1 VAHEYEEHYGEVTRA
16 TYERATF
23 GGTLT
28 LGERPAVLVVDF
40 STGFTDP
47 ACPLGSDMSEAV
59 EACRRVLDAARAKGV
74 LIVYTVVAYAPH
86 LKDASIGIQK
96 SPALGLLQLGS
107 KWADV
112 DPRLAPRDDEVV
124 VVKQFPSALFGTP
137 VTSIFTAH
145 RIDTVV
151 LCGAVT
157 SGCIRATAVD
167 LYSHGYPT
175 LLPSDCVADR
185 AEGPHEASL
194 FDLSAKYLDVVTS
207 DEAIEYLAHVPESAY
222 EGAA

>member
-1 VAHEYEEHYGEVTRA
+1 MAYEDQYDQETRE
-16 TYERATF
+16 TYDRATF
-23 GGTLT
+23 GGSLT

-47 ACPLGSDMSEAV
+47 ECPMGADMTEAV
-59 EACRRVLDAARAKGV
+59 EACRRVLDAAREKGI
-74 LIVYTVVAYAPH
+74 LIVYTVVAYAQH
-86 LKDASIGIQK
+86 LRDAGIGVQK
-96 SPALGLLQLGS
+96 SPAIGVLQLGS
-107 KWADV
+107 KWAEV
-112 DPRLAPRDDEVV
+112 DPRLGVREEEVV
-124 VVKQFPSALFGTP
+124 IVKKFPSALFATP
-137 VTSIFTAH
+137 ITSIFAAE

-185 AEGPHEASL
+185 AEGPHVANL
-194 FDLSAKYLDVVTS
+194 FDLSAKYVDVVTS
-207 DEAIEYLAHVPESAY
+207 AEAIEYLERVPGRAP
-222 EGAA
+222 ARA

>member
-1 VAHEYEEHYGEVTRA
+1 VTSEEQYDESTRE

-23 GGTLT
+23 GGALT

-47 ACPLGSDMSEAV
+47 ECPMGSDMTEAV

-74 LIVYTVVAYAPH
+74 LIVYTVVAYASH
-86 LKDASIGIQK
+86 LKDAGIGIQK
-96 SPALGLLQLGS
+96 SPAIGELQLGS
-107 KWADV
+107 RWAEV
-112 DPRLAPRDDEVV
+112 DGRLGVRDDEVV
-124 VVKQFPSALFGTP
+124 IIKKFPSALFATP
-137 VTSIFTAH
+137 IVSIFTAEK
-145 RIDTVV
+145 IDTVV

-167 LYSHGYPT
+167 LYSYGYPT

-185 AEGPHEASL
+185 AEGPHAANM
-194 FDLSAKYLDVVTS
+194 FDLSAKYVDVVTS
-207 DEAIEYLAHVPESAY
+207 GDAIEYLERVPSRLPAT
-222 EGAA
+222 A

>member
-1 VAHEYEEHYGEVTRA
+1 V
-16 TYERATF
+16 TYEDQYDERTRETYDRATF
-23 GGTLT
+23 GGELT

-47 ACPLGSDMSEAV
+47 ECPMGADMTDAV
-59 EACRRVLDAARAKGV
+59 EACRRVLDVARSQGV
-74 LIVYTVVAYAPH
+74 LILYTVVAYAAH
-86 LKDASIGIQK
+86 LRDAGIGIQK
-96 SPALGLLQLGS
+96 SPAIGQLQLGS
-107 KWADV
+107 PWAEV
-112 DPRLAPRDDEVV
+112 DPRLGLRDDEVV
-124 VVKQFPSALFGTP
+124 IVKKFPSALFGTP
-137 VTSIFTAH
+137 VVSIFATE

-185 AEGPHEASL
+185 AEGPHVANL
-194 FDLSAKYLDVVTS
+194 FDLSAKYVDVVTS
-207 DEAIEYLAHVPESAY
+207 AEAIAYLERVPGRLTSSA
-222 EGAA
+222 